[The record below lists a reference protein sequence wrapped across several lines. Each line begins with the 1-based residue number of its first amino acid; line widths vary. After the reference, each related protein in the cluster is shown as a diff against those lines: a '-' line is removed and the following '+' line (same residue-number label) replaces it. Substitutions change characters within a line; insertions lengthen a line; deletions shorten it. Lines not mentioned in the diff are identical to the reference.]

1 MRNNGDMEE
10 AFLAKNKGKHQGK
23 GNQKKTGFNNK
34 NGDNKGKGKMDAVS
48 SEFGPRA
55 KFPPCTTCKRT
66 NHLAKDCWYK
76 GKPQVQCTFCKKW
89 GHRKQY
95 CRAKQS
101 QQTQ

>member
-1 MRNNGDMEE
+1 MDE
-10 AFLAKNKGKHQGK
+10 AFLAMNKGKHQGK

-34 NGDNKGKGKMDAVS
+34 NGDNKGKDKMDAAS
-48 SEFGPRA
+48 SESGPRA

-89 GHRKQY
+89 GHREQY